1 MFYNKYIKY
10 QNKNLQLQLG
20 GENPIVGSS
29 KNQGSREYQED
40 FIKKIPSKTSSGEE
54 YIILCIFDGHGGKD
68 TSKYLSDN
76 LFIGCKTQIDELPSP
91 INPETVKDI
100 LIKEYRNLDTRDTPE
115 MKHMFMGSTAAVCVV
130 LDKHIIVSNIADSP
144 TILFKLD
151 GTLIAK
157 SNIHDCNNPEEDA
170 RIKEDGKYPLC
181 GQTSIIDGKPYKRL
195 QHIPG
200 STGLDLT
207 RAFGD
212 NAFKPKANAN
222 PDTYIWPRE
231 AGNILCI
238 CSDSFLDAKL
248 DGSVS
253 KQTEQ
258 DIVNEILPIIQT
270 TADLGEACELI
281 VQQRGTMENADN
293 TSMILAKL

>member
-10 QNKNLQLQLG
+10 QNKNFRLQLG

-40 FIKKIPSKTSSGEE
+40 FIKKIPSLTRSGEE
-54 YIILCIFDGHGGKD
+54 YIILCIFDGHGGKE
-68 TSKYLSDN
+68 TSKYLSEN
-76 LFIGCKTQIDELPSP
+76 LFIGCKAQIDELSSP
-91 INPETVKDI
+91 INPEAVKDI
-100 LIKEYRNLDTRDTPE
+100 LIKEYKNLDTRDTPE
-115 MKHMFMGSTAAVCVV
+115 MKQMYMGSTAAVCVV

-144 TILFKLD
+144 IILFKPD

-157 SNIHDCNNPEEDA
+157 SNIHDCNNPLEEA
-170 RIKEDGKYPLC
+170 RINEDGQFPLC
-181 GQTSIIDGKPYKRL
+181 AQISIVDGKPYKRL
-195 QHIPG
+195 KHIPE

-212 NAFKPKANAN
+212 IAFKPKSNAN

-258 DIVNEILPIIQT
+258 DIVNEILAIVNT
-270 TADLGEACELI
+270 TVDIGEACELI
-281 VQQRGTMENADN
+281 VQQRGTMKNADN
-293 TSMILAKL
+293 TSMILARL